1 MNTFFIIYLVFAYII
16 LGFVTLIMYRAE
28 LENDKYIRYLNKD
41 NAKNIRIYFRLVAL
55 VLWPVL
61 WVLLILKFIF
71 ISIPAFFKAIFGGIY
86 KMIVE

>member
-41 NAKNIRIYFRLVAL
+41 NARNIRIYFRLVAL

-61 WVLLILKFIF
+61 WVLLILEFIF
-71 ISIPAFFKAIFGGIY
+71 ISIPAFFKAIFRGIY